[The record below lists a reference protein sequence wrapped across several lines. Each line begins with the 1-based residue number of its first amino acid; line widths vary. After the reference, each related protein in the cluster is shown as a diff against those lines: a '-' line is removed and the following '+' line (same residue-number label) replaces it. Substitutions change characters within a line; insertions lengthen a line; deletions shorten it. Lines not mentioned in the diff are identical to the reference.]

1 MRPMTTAAASP
12 TMPSVD
18 VQIACE
24 AQGVPSPDEI
34 RRWVAHA
41 ALAEANVSAAEISV
55 RVVDE
60 AEMQAL
66 NRDYREQDRP
76 TNVLSFPAGV
86 VEGLPEDA
94 TPTLGDIV
102 VCASVIERE
111 AAEQGKRLADHWGHM
126 LVHGVL
132 HLLGHDHATD
142 TEADAMEELERK
154 ILAGLGIADP
164 YE

>member
-1 MRPMTTAAASP
+1 
-12 TMPSVD
+12 MPDVD
-18 VQIACE
+18 VQIASG
-24 AQGVPSPDEI
+24 ASGIPSPDDI

-41 ALAEANVSAAEISV
+41 ASAEACGPETEISV

-60 AEMQAL
+60 PEMQAL
-66 NRDYREQDRP
+66 NRDYRGQDRP
-76 TNVLSFPAGV
+76 TNVLSFPAGDV
-86 VEGLPEDA
+86 QGLPEDTA
-94 TPTLGDIV
+94 RMLGDIV
-102 VCASVIERE
+102 VCATVVERE

-132 HLLGHDHATD
+132 HLLGHDHMTEA
-142 TEADAMEELERK
+142 EADAMEGLERE